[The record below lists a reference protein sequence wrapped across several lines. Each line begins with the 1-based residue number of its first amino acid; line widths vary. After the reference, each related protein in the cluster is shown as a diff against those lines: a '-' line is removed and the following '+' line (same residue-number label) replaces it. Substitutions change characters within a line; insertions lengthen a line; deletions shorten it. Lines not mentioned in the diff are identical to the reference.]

1 MWLDEFLDGLK
12 QAGLVDKRHKFGL
25 KKNPAIRIN
34 GVKCPVDCV
43 KYNTVDTEDPGVI
56 IITVPGLI
64 KKREAEKIKV
74 PSLVNVIRGEVKKV
88 IKESAIYIGDDRD
101 GEDDDD

>member
-1 MWLDEFLDGLK
+1 MWLDEFLEGLK
-12 QAGLVDKRHKFGL
+12 QAGLVNKGHKFGL
-25 KKNPAIRIN
+25 KKNPAIRVN
-34 GVKCPVDCV
+34 GVNFPVDCI
-43 KYNTVDTEDPGVI
+43 KYNAVDVQDPGII

-74 PSLVNVIRGEVKKV
+74 PTLVNVIRGEIKKV